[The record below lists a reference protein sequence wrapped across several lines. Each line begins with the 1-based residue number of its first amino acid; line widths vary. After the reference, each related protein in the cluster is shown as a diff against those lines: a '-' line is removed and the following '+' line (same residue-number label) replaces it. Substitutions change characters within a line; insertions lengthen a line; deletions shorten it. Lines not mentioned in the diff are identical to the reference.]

1 MEIKSRPSSCPL
13 YFGPFRFEAGNG
25 VWNGSSEV
33 PLPPRA
39 LGILEALLAQPGSVV
54 SKQALM
60 DAVWRDSFVTEASLL
75 EAIRVLRDA
84 LGDDRLRP
92 SYIQTVHRRGY
103 RFVAD
108 LATSPAEPSTTRSE
122 PLVGAESPG
131 AEWRPLIAAG
141 VAGATAMVGIALV
154 FALYGQRPPAPRPTT
169 RFTIA
174 LPEDMAIDPFRGSVA
189 VSNDG
194 MRMVYAAL
202 QGGRSRLFLRTVDR
216 DAPQVI
222 EGSDGASDPFFSP
235 DGQWVGFFAHGS
247 LKKLRVEG
255 GTPVPLCAA
264 RPGAGASWSTDKTIV
279 FGGGP
284 GGGLARVSQDGG
296 EPVGT

>member
-1 MEIKSRPSSCPL
+1 M
-13 YFGPFRFEAGNG
+13 
-25 VWNGSSEV
+25 
-33 PLPPRA
+33 PPRA
-39 LGILEALLAQPGSVV
+39 LGVLEALTAHPGAVV
-54 SKQALM
+54 SKQTLM
-60 DAVWRDSFVTEASLL
+60 DAVWKDSFVTEASLL

-92 SYIQTVHRRGY
+92 TYIQTVHRRGY

-108 LATSPAEPSTTRSE
+108 LTSPPGPDPPATRE
-122 PLVGAESPG
+122 LAG

-141 VAGATAMVGIALV
+141 VAGAAAMVGIAIV

-174 LPEDMAIDPFRGSVA
+174 LPDDMAIDPLRGSVA
-189 VSNDG
+189 VSSDG
-194 MRMVYAAL
+194 TRMVYAAL
-202 QGGRSRLFLRTVDR
+202 HVGRSRLFLRTIDR
-216 DAPQVI
+216 DTPQVI

-264 RPGAGASWSTDKTIV
+264 RARDRAPAGALTGPSCLEAGQAAASRASRKMVANPLSSTAPPAGSREVSYGWPDV
-279 FGGGP
+279 VP
-284 GGGLARVSQDGG
+284 GGLRSFTR
-296 EPVGT
+296 P

>member
-1 MEIKSRPSSCPL
+1 MAKSADDPLTGPL
-13 YFGPFRFEAGNG
+13 YFGPFRFEPGNG
-25 VWNGSSEV
+25 LWHGSSEV

-39 LGILEALLAQPGSVV
+39 LGVLEALTAHPGAVV
-54 SKQALM
+54 SKQTLM

-92 SYIQTVHRRGY
+92 AYIQTVHRRGY

-108 LATSPAEPSTTRSE
+108 LTVPPAPDPGATREIA
-122 PLVGAESPG
+122 G

-141 VAGATAMVGIALV
+141 VAGAAAMVGIAIV

-174 LPEDMAIDPFRGSVA
+174 LPDDMAIDPLRGSVA
-189 VSNDG
+189 VSSDG
-194 MRMVYAAL
+194 TRMVYAAL
-202 QGGRSRLFLRTVDR
+202 HVGRSRLFLRTIDR
-216 DAPQVI
+216 DTPQAI

-235 DGQWVGFFAHGS
+235 MANG
-247 LKKLRVEG
+247 
-255 GTPVPLCAA
+255 
-264 RPGAGASWSTDKTIV
+264 
-279 FGGGP
+279 
-284 GGGLARVSQDGG
+284 
-296 EPVGT
+296 